1 MFLRKTV
8 ANAIVLRYNRNEGG
22 DKVDLYKELAAIRCF
37 TRDEL
42 ARLAGSD
49 SAAAWHIRK
58 FLEKGYIERVR
69 RDLYVVMSLET
80 GQPIPNRFQIASRV
94 AEDACV
100 SHHSAFEYYGYANQV
115 FYEVYV
121 ATGKRVRSFSYDGID
136 YYPVSCRGT
145 EGVIETGNGVRVTS
159 LERTVI
165 DGIAD
170 FEKIGG
176 LEELLRC
183 MQLIPSL
190 SPEHLLSALD
200 LYHCGK
206 LYQKTGYIL
215 EIFQEDLGLPDF
227 FLDECEKH
235 LPDSKSYFS
244 DEKDGFVFH
253 KRWRLFAP
261 ENLRTLIDK
270 GVNNYD
276 AI

>member
-1 MFLRKTV
+1 M
-8 ANAIVLRYNRNEGG
+8 
-22 DKVDLYKELAAIRCF
+22 DLYKKLAAMRCF
-37 TRDEL
+37 TREEL
-42 ARLAGSD
+42 AKLTGSD
-49 SAAAWHIRK
+49 SAAAWQIRK

-69 RDLYVVMSLET
+69 RDLYAVMSLET

-94 AEDACV
+94 AEDACI

-121 ATGKRVRSFSYDGID
+121 ATGKRVRPFSYDGID
-136 YYPVSCRGT
+136 YYPISYRGT
-145 EGVIETGNGVRVTS
+145 EGVMEMENDVRVTS

-165 DGIAD
+165 DSIAD

-183 MQLIPSL
+183 MVLIPYL
-190 SPEHLLSALD
+190 SPESLLSALD

-215 EIFQEDLGLPDF
+215 EMFQEDLGIPDS
-227 FLDECEKH
+227 FLEECEKH
-235 LPDSKSYFS
+235 LPDSKTYFS
-244 DEKDGFVFH
+244 ADKDGFVFH
-253 KRWRLFAP
+253 KRWQLFAP
-261 ENLRTLIDK
+261 ENLKALIDK
-270 GVNNYD
+270 GVKDYD

>member
-1 MFLRKTV
+1 M
-8 ANAIVLRYNRNEGG
+8 
-22 DKVDLYKELAAIRCF
+22 DLYKELAAMRCF
-37 TRDEL
+37 TRDGL
-42 ARLAGSD
+42 AKRLGSA
-49 SAAAWHIRK
+49 SAAAWQIRK

-80 GQPIPNRFQIASRV
+80 DQPIPNRFQIASSV
-94 AEDACV
+94 AEDAYV

-121 ATGKRVRSFSYDGID
+121 ATGKRVRPFSYDGID
-136 YYPVSCRGT
+136 YCPVRHRGI
-145 EGVIETGNGVRVTS
+145 EGVVEMGNGVRVTS

-165 DGIAD
+165 DSIAD

-183 MQLIPSL
+183 MLLIPSL
-190 SPEHLLSALD
+190 SSDHLLSSLD

-215 EIFQEDLGLPDF
+215 EMFQGDFGLSDF
-227 FLDECEKH
+227 FFDECEKH
-235 LPDSKSYFS
+235 LPDSKTYFS
-244 DEKDGFVFH
+244 SPKDGVGVL
-253 KRWRLFAP
+253 KRGRLFAP
-261 ENLRTLIDK
+261 ENLRVLIDK
-270 GVNNYD
+270 GVNDYD

>member
-1 MFLRKTV
+1 M
-8 ANAIVLRYNRNEGG
+8 
-22 DKVDLYKELAAIRCF
+22 DLYKELAIMRCF
-37 TRDEL
+37 TREEL
-42 ARLAGSD
+42 VKLTGSD

-69 RDLYVVMSLET
+69 RDLYAVISLET
-80 GQPIPNRFQIASRV
+80 GQPIPNRFQIASSV
-94 AEDACV
+94 TEDACV
-100 SHHSAFEYYGYANQV
+100 SHHSAFEYYGFANQV
-115 FYEVYV
+115 FYEMYV

-136 YYPVSCRGT
+136 YYPVSYRGT
-145 EGVIETGNGVRVTS
+145 EGVMEMENSVRVTS

-183 MQLIPSL
+183 MLLIPSL
-190 SPEHLLSALD
+190 SPDRLLSALD
-200 LYHCGK
+200 LYNCGK

-215 EIFQEDLGLPDF
+215 EMLQEDLGIPDS

-235 LPDSKSYFS
+235 LPDSKTYFS
-244 DEKDGFVFH
+244 AERDGFVFH

-261 ENLRTLIDK
+261 ENLKELIDK
-270 GVNNYD
+270 GGNVYD